1 MSRINYPSPYVI
13 TQDRVGSD
21 LVFENITSQ
30 CNGSRTTFTLNQAAD
45 VERIF
50 VYYNGLLSN
59 IDISSTTETTFTLG
73 FAPFAEDTLQVIYS
87 VKGNPLNEDNS

>member
-21 LVFENITSQ
+21 LVFENLTSQ
-30 CNGSRTTFTLNQAAD
+30 INGSRTTFTLNQAAD
-45 VERIF
+45 VARIF

-59 IDISSTTETTFTLG
+59 IDISKTTETTFTLG
-73 FAPFAEDTLQVIYS
+73 FTPLADDTLQVIYS
-87 VKGNPLNEDNS
+87 VKGNPITEDN

>member
-1 MSRINYPSPYVI
+1 MSRVNYPSPYVI

-21 LVFENITSQ
+21 LVFENLTSQ
-30 CNGSRTTFTLNQAAD
+30 INGSRTTFTLNQAAD

-59 IDISSTTETTFTLG
+59 IDISSKTQTTFTLG
-73 FAPFAEDTLQVIYS
+73 FTPLADDTLQVIYS
-87 VKGNPLNEDNS
+87 VLGNPLNEDN

>member
-45 VERIF
+45 DR
-50 VYYNGLLSN
+50 
-59 IDISSTTETTFTLG
+59 DWETYG
-73 FAPFAEDTLQVIYS
+73 E
-87 VKGNPLNEDNS
+87 G

>member
-21 LVFENITSQ
+21 LVFENLTSQ
-30 CNGSRTTFTLNQAAD
+30 INGSRTTFTLNQAAD
-45 VERIF
+45 VARIF

-59 IDISSTTETTFTLG
+59 IDISNTTETTFTLG
-73 FAPFAEDTLQVIYS
+73 FTPLADDTLQVIYS
-87 VKGNPLNEDNS
+87 VKGNPITEDN